1 MITSDDLRFFAVVA
15 RCGSVAAV
23 ARQLGVTPSAAGQR
37 LAALERR
44 VGVRLADRD
53 RRGLRL
59 TDEGRLLA
67 DRATALV
74 ADLDD
79 LAETLAARRE
89 DVGGHLHVVAPLGF
103 GRQYVA
109 PLAAQFR
116 ARYPGVSLD
125 LTLTAER
132 EPSDAYDLW
141 VHIGELRDTSLV
153 GRRLARNDRWL
164 VASPAYLA
172 AAGTPAA
179 PSEVAR
185 FTCLVL
191 RENEEDTS
199 LWRFARD
206 GREEAVRVRPALAS
220 NDGEALRTWAL
231 DGLGLLV
238 RSEWDVA
245 DDVRDGR
252 LVRLLPDYALPSADV
267 TALLGS
273 RRGRSA
279 RTQAFLDLLLDALAP
294 APWRRADDPRSRSTS
309 SDA

>member
-1 MITSDDLRFFAVVA
+1 MITSEDLRFFAVAA
-15 RCGSVAAV
+15 RSDSVAAA
-23 ARQLGVTPSAAGQR
+23 ARRLGVTPSAAGQR

-79 LAETLAARRE
+79 LADALAARRE

-103 GRQYVA
+103 GRRHVA
-109 PLAAQFR
+109 PLAARFR
-116 ARYPGVSLD
+116 ERYPAVTLD

-132 EPSDAYDLW
+132 EPETAYDLW
-141 VHIGELRDTSLV
+141 VHIGALRDTSLV
-153 GRRLARNDRWL
+153 GRRLAPNDRWL
-164 VASPAYLA
+164 VAAPAYLD
-172 AAGTPAA
+172 AAGTPASPA
-179 PSEVAR
+179 DLAAHA
-185 FTCLVL
+185 CLVL

-199 LWRFARD
+199 LWQFTRA
-206 GREEAVRVRPALAS
+206 GRKEAVRVTPALAS

-231 DGLGLLV
+231 DGLGLMV
-238 RSEWDVA
+238 RSEWHVA
-245 DDVRDGR
+245 GDVRAGR
-252 LVRLLPDYALPSADV
+252 LVRVLPEYALPTADV

-279 RTQAFLDLLLDALAP
+279 RTQAFLDLLLDALGP
-294 APWRRADDPRSRSTS
+294 APWRG
-309 SDA
+309 